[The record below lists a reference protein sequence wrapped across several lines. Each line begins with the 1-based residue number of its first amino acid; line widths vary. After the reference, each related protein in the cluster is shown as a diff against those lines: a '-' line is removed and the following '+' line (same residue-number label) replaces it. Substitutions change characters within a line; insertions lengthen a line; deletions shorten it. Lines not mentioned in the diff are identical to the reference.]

1 MDLSSQEY
9 DPAQFCFPA
18 MNNSCLKDTYHV
30 STLTVLYL
38 LLVSVMTM
46 TILGNLVVI
55 ISIAHFKQLQTPT
68 NILVMSLALADL
80 LLGLVVMP
88 FSMIRSVDGCWYYG
102 DAFCLLHSTFDLF
115 LTSVSIFHL
124 IFIAID
130 RHQAVCYPLQYPT
143 RITIPVAWVMVM
155 ISWSMAALY
164 SYGLVYSKANVEGM
178 DEFIES
184 IYCLG
189 SCALHFNALWSVL
202 DTLLTFFLPCSVM
215 IGLYARIFV
224 VAKKHIRIIGEANQ
238 HENENMFKTSRRSE
252 RKAAKTLGVVV
263 GAFILCW
270 LPFFINSIMDP
281 YINFSTPFILFDAFG
296 WLGYMNST
304 INPIIYGLFYP
315 WFRKTLSLIITL
327 KIFEPNSS
335 DISVFTV

>member
-9 DPAQFCFPA
+9 NPTEFCFPA
-18 MNNSCLKDTYHV
+18 VNNSCLKGTHLV
-30 STLTVLYL
+30 STQTVLYL
-38 LLVSVMTM
+38 ILVSAMSL

-143 RITIPVAWVMVM
+143 RITIPVAWVMVL

-164 SYGLVYSKANVEGM
+164 SYGLVYSNANVEGLE
-178 DEFIES
+178 EFIES
-184 IYCLG
+184 IYCMG
-189 SCALHFNALWSVL
+189 SCTLLFNALWGAL
-202 DTLLTFFLPCSVM
+202 DTLIGFFLPCSVM
-215 IGLYARIFV
+215 VGLYARIFV
-224 VAKKHIRIIGEANQ
+224 VAKKHARKLDDTHQ
-238 HENENMFKTSRRSE
+238 QENENVFKSSRRSE

-263 GAFILCW
+263 GAFIFSW
-270 LPFFINSIMDP
+270 LPFFINSMIDP
-281 YINFSTPFILFDAFG
+281 YINFSTPVALFEVFV
-296 WLGYMNST
+296 WLGYINST

-315 WFRKTLSLIITL
+315 WFRKTLSLILTMR
-327 KIFEPNSS
+327 IFETNSS
-335 DISVFTV
+335 DINVFTV